1 LKFNVVKAL
10 PRTYAEQGILI
21 LDVGPDEEIF
31 CFTKE
36 YVEYLNGVSSQWTVK
51 AMIVNMATVRA

>member
-36 YVEYLNGVSSQWTVK
+36 YVEYLNGVSSQ
-51 AMIVNMATVRA
+51 